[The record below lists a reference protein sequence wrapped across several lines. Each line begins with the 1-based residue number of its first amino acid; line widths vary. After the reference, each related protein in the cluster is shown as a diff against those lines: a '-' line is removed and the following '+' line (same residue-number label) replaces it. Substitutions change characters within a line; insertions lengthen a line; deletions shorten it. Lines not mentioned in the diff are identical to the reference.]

1 MLAHI
6 HKTFIYSSQYRCRH
20 WRTLL
25 CSLLRLWRTLDP
37 AGLCGPLL
45 RPAPLHHPGAGR
57 ELIPVCEIL
66 LFHSWRF
73 VMCVYCAYDARPTP
87 LLLFN
92 FIILRNMDAAS
103 QLIYSIIQFIFLL
116 RHPNALMMKVWLGLS
131 LKVTIDWAGRS
142 HTKLSRINQAFW
154 IHSWIWATLQQQ
166 FTDLL
171 QDTIQ

>member
-1 MLAHI
+1 M
-6 HKTFIYSSQYRCRH
+6 RH
-20 WRTLL
+20 HSIGCWNWRTLL

-45 RPAPLHHPGAGR
+45 RPCTTQELGR

-73 VMCVYCAYDARPTP
+73 VMCIYCAYDASSTP
-87 LLLFN
+87 LLWFN
-92 FIILRNMDAAS
+92 FIIS
-103 QLIYSIIQFIFLL
+103 YSVTWMLHPNLSSIVQFIFLL

-131 LKVTIDWAGRS
+131 LKVTIDWVGRS